1 MLCRSANSATL
12 NFYPRPPRGGRH
24 GPCKDALDKLE
35 FLSTPSARRATAPVW
50 RGSRVIRF
58 LSTPSARRATKA
70 LKKQIPAKVFLS
82 TPSARR
88 ATHGAAVLDIVQ
100 LDFYPRPPRGGRHPY
115 GISAW
120 HYRSH
125 FYPRP
130 PRGGRRP
137 QSDAGQGV
145 RRFLSTPSARRATQ
159 NRRLQV

>member
-100 LDFYPRPPRGGRHPY
+100 LDFYPRPPRGGRLILRVY
-115 GISAW
+115 G
-120 HYRSH
+120 
-125 FYPRP
+125 F
-130 PRGGRRP
+130 
-137 QSDAGQGV
+137 V
-145 RRFLSTPSARRATQ
+145 NLTFLSTPSARRATSPSGA
-159 NRRLQV
+159 